1 MIETLE
7 EGDKLENGKC
17 HSENEEELRK
27 RRERKRREATR
38 PKVKPD
44 NTFLLC
50 DEKGSENV
58 VILLFHSIEEDE
70 EEVKVFWV
78 CESVC
83 NFVGVFNYKRFF
95 SLLLLYFD

>member
-58 VILLFHSIEEDE
+58 ILLFHSIEAD
-70 EEVKVFWV
+70 EEVKEFWKI
-78 CESVC
+78 ESVL
-83 NFVGVFNYKRFF
+83 G
-95 SLLLLYFD
+95 L